1 MLATLRF
8 FIAGT
13 DTGCGKTEVTLA
25 LMAALK
31 QQGLK
36 VAGMKPVAS
45 GGRTSS
51 GCTVNEDAARIQAAS
66 SMVLDYDCV
75 CPWSLPEPVAPH
87 IAAARAGLEITTTPV
102 VKAFAALSQQAD
114 AVLVEG
120 IGGWRVPLSDTL
132 HMPDLVALLHLPV
145 ILVVGLRLGCINHA
159 LLSVDGINNDDGVL
173 MGWIA
178 NHVDPDYSSAVET
191 VGYLTRTI
199 SAPLLGE
206 ISFMQG
212 GVDPITAAAR
222 LDLAV
227 LK

>member
-1 MLATLRF
+1 MTATVRF

-31 QQGLK
+31 QRGLK

-45 GGRTSS
+45 GGRT
-51 GCTVNEDAARIQAAS
+51 VNDDAARIQAAS

-87 IAAARAGLEITTTPV
+87 IAAAHAGREITPAPV
-102 VKAFAALSQQAD
+102 LEAFTELSRKAD
-114 AVLVEG
+114 AVVVEG

-132 HMPDLVALLHLPV
+132 RMPDLVALLHLPV
-145 ILVVGLRLGCINHA
+145 ILVVGLRLGCINHT

-191 VGYLTRTI
+191 VSYLTRAI

-212 GVDPITAAAR
+212 GVDPIAAAAR
-222 LDLAV
+222 IDLAV
-227 LK
+227 LN